1 VNIEQIKSM
10 KHLDMKVKKAEE
22 ELKRVRKERKKEA
35 KKEGQAGLH
44 QGT

>member
-1 VNIEQIKSM
+1 M

-22 ELKRVRKERKKEA
+22 EQKRVRKKRKKEA